1 MPYFLT
7 FVKRY
12 DLLRFAGAI
21 RLFSQMFTRV
31 QSYADGLDSMP
42 QVPGDVK
49 GFLGKFLRKSKN
61 SIFQNCKLYELGRR
75 LIWYNLFVC
84 TRKFNPTFGLFHGF
98 CIL

>member
-49 GFLGKFLRKSKN
+49 GFLADFFRVSR
-61 SIFQNCKLYELGRR
+61 SFDERQSQWQPYHASFQ
-75 LIWYNLFVC
+75 
-84 TRKFNPTFGLFHGF
+84 
-98 CIL
+98 

>member
-49 GFLGKFLRKSKN
+49 GFWP
-61 SIFQNCKLYELGRR
+61 IFSEFPGVLMSGNLNGNLITHHFNKLCFFRR
-75 LIWYNLFVC
+75 IHW
-84 TRKFNPTFGLFHGF
+84 
-98 CIL
+98 